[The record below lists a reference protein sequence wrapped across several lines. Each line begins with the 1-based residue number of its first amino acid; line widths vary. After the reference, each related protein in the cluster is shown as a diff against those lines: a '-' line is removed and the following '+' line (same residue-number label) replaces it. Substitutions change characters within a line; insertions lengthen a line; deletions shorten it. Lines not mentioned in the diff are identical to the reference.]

1 MADRRDDERRFR
13 GDRRDPEA
21 DRRSDRLADRYR
33 GSDERGYGG
42 GERLGRDWERGDMR
56 GPERTTRDDMIRS
69 ADEERFDWGRRGRE
83 DSGSRELPRAQGE
96 RRFRDMGRDQEVRR
110 YAELDRDRRGRDS
123 GDIDREDWRASPSG
137 AFHDELR
144 EERERPRR
152 YGDRTRPTSLLYD
165 TDQWSAGSYG
175 LGAGDPGDRGDAGRY
190 GGDVGR
196 TGPERGRHGSGT
208 RGFGELP
215 ERGDRP
221 HYSLAGLHDLDDL
234 SELRQR
240 YSESHRQRDYEPR
253 YGHGPGVE
261 NMEPL
266 RTGYGTSTTRRGE
279 GDHELGH
286 GGMLGGTS
294 RAGAPRPMGR
304 GPKGYQRSDERIRE
318 ELCDRLMMSWMDA
331 ENVDIL
337 VRDGEVTLQGTVKSR
352 DEKRAIEALAE
363 SVLGVKD
370 VHNTLRVQREGQ
382 VGTGARPEQRGE
394 QLPVAHNREG
404 QAQAPDR
411 RGLAQERRAQDQE
424 QTSVQQ
430 PGDTPLHS

>member
-1 MADRRDDERRFR
+1 MADRRDDERRLR

-21 DRRSDRLADRYR
+21 ERRIDRLADRYR

-42 GERLGRDWERGDMR
+42 GERLGRDWERGDLR
-56 GPERTTRDDMIRS
+56 GPERSTRDDLIRS
-69 ADEERFDWGRRGRE
+69 ADEERFDRGGRGGEERFSRGRE
-83 DSGSRELPRAQGE
+83 DIGSRELPRAHGE
-96 RRFRDMGRDQEVRR
+96 LRFRDPGRDRDVLR
-110 YAELDRDRRGRDS
+110 YADLDRERPVRDS
-123 GDIDREDWRASPSG
+123 GDIARDDWRASPSG

-144 EERERPRR
+144 EERERP
-152 YGDRTRPTSLLYD
+152 
-165 TDQWSAGSYG
+165 
-175 LGAGDPGDRGDAGRY
+175 GRY
-190 GGDVGR
+190 GGEVGR
-196 TGPERGRHGSGT
+196 TGPERGRPGIGP
-208 RGFGELP
+208 RGFGEVP
-215 ERGDRP
+215 EQGELG

-240 YSESHRQRDYEPR
+240 YHEHRRQRDDEPR

-266 RTGYGTSTTRRGE
+266 RTGYGTSTTRRSGE
-279 GDHELGH
+279 DHELGH
-286 GGMLGGTS
+286 GGMLGGTY

-304 GPKGYQRSDERIRE
+304 GPKGYQRSDDRIRE
-318 ELCDRLMMSWMDA
+318 DLCDRLMMSWMDA

-382 VGTGARPEQRGE
+382 ARTGAQPEQRGE
-394 QLPVAHNREG
+394 QLPLAQNREG

-411 RGLAQERRAQDQE
+411 RGQAPERRAQDQE
-424 QTSVQQ
+424 QTSVQK